1 MTIAN
6 SIFTGTMGGL
16 ILHALYAMLSQ
27 NAVFGRGLGSSR
39 LTVLVNDED
48 GDAGVF
54 CVLLLVVQVF
64 SGVLSWFASRWVLPL
79 LGDVRLHFRPLVL
92 VLCVC
97 AVFFG
102 VFLVV
107 VQLFPTESAKRVV
120 RQLPIAAFNCSVL
133 GTLMLMGNQGYGLAQ
148 TVAFSVGSALGYI
161 AALLLMIEGNRKLK
175 KADLPDG
182 FRGLPATLVYLGIL
196 SLLIYAFTGHG
207 LSV

>member
-1 MTIAN
+1 MANKIKARILRCMVYMAATFTI
-6 SIFTGTMGGL
+6 
-16 ILHALYAMLSQ
+16 
-27 NAVFGRGLGSSR
+27 
-39 LTVLVNDED
+39 
-48 GDAGVF
+48 
-54 CVLLLVVQVF
+54 CVLLLVVQVL

-133 GTLMLMGNQGYGLAQ
+133 GTLMLVGNQGYGLAQ

-175 KADLPDG
+175 KAELPES
-182 FRGLPATLVYLGIL
+182 FRGLPSTLVYLGIL

>member
-6 SIFTGTMGGL
+6 SIFTGTLGGL

-39 LTVLVNDED
+39 LTKLVNDED

-54 CVLLLVVQVF
+54 CVLLLVVQVL
-64 SGVLSWFASRWVLPL
+64 SGVLSWAASRWVLPL
-79 LGDVRLHFRPLVL
+79 FGDARLHFRPLVL
-92 VLCVC
+92 VVCVC
-97 AVFFG
+97 IVFFV
-102 VFLVV
+102 VFLTV
-107 VQLFPTESAKRVV
+107 VQLFSTGTAKRVV

-133 GTLMLMGNQGYGLAQ
+133 GTLMLVGNQGYDLAQ
-148 TVAFSVGSALGYI
+148 TVAFSVGSAVGYM

-175 KADLPDG
+175 KADLPEG
-182 FRGLPATLVYLGIL
+182 FRGLPSTLVYLGIL

>member
-6 SIFTGTMGGL
+6 SIFTGTVGGL

-39 LTVLVNDED
+39 LTKLVNDED
-48 GDAGVF
+48 GDAGIF
-54 CVLLLVVQVF
+54 CVLLFIVQVL
-64 SGVLSWFASRWVLPL
+64 SGMLSWLAGQWVLPL
-79 LGDVRLHFRPLVL
+79 LGAARLHLRPLVL
-92 VLCVC
+92 VLCIS
-97 AVFFG
+97 AVFF
-102 VFLVV
+102 FLFMAVV
-107 VQLFPTESAKRVV
+107 HLFPTEAAKRVV

-133 GTLMLMGNQGYGLAQ
+133 GTLLLMGNQGYTLWQ
-148 TVAFSVGSALGYI
+148 TVAFSAGSAVGYML
-161 AALLLMIEGNRKLK
+161 ALLLMIEGNRKLK
-175 KADLPDG
+175 KADLPES

>member
-6 SIFTGTMGGL
+6 SIFTGTLGGL
-16 ILHALYAMLSQ
+16 VLHALYAMLSQ

-39 LTVLVNDED
+39 LTKLVNDED

-54 CVLLLVVQVF
+54 CVLLLVVQVL
-64 SGVLSWFASRWVLPL
+64 SGALSWFAGNWVLPL
-79 LGDVRLHFRPLVL
+79 LGSWRVHLRPLLL
-92 VLCVC
+92 VICISV
-97 AVFFG
+97 VFFA

-107 VQLFPTESAKRVV
+107 VQLFSTATAKRVV

-133 GTLMLMGNQGYGLAQ
+133 GTLMLVGNQGYTLAQ
-148 TVAFSVGSALGYI
+148 TIAFSIGSALGYM
-161 AALLLMIEGNRKLK
+161 AALLLMMEGSRKLK
-175 KADLPDG
+175 KADLPEG
-182 FRGLPATLVYLGIL
+182 FRDLPATLVYLGIL